1 MEHVAVVRR
10 EAGGVEAPCDAG
22 GHAAELVLEAAE
34 LLGELGAGVGRGHGL
49 GEAVV
54 EDVEV
59 PREDEPLRAAAEE
72 ALQEAELVGLGPNPL
87 ELERRR
93 RLLRLLLGGGVG
105 GGRVGG
111 GGGGGARRRGAA
123 LDGELAGGGGGG
135 GGCGGVVRVREE
147 GCGRVRR
154 VGRGGGQLDRDRDGE
169 GLVRGH
175 GDLARARTDR
185 ASDAGETRPRGGW
198 VAARRGRTGRGGREG
213 GRWWDGDG
221 TAGLAWLD
229 LARHGWLDQI
239 RGIGWLGRNSW
250 ALALVCVRGGGGGG
264 DWEADAWTGLTH
276 PTGQRQRQRHRSAP
290 TRWDVWAFCG
300 YTVVVV
306 PCGWRLGGF
315 LVAAN
320 RVSVAKEGL
329 HIG

>member
-111 GGGGGARRRGAA
+111 GGEEGAA
-123 LDGELAGGGGGG
+123 AGSG
-135 GGCGGVVRVREE
+135 
-147 GCGRVRR
+147 
-154 VGRGGGQLDRDRDGE
+154 
-169 GLVRGH
+169 
-175 GDLARARTDR
+175 A
-185 ASDAGETRPRGGW
+185 
-198 VAARRGRTGRGGREG
+198 
-213 GRWWDGDG
+213 
-221 TAGLAWLD
+221 
-229 LARHGWLDQI
+229 
-239 RGIGWLGRNSW
+239 
-250 ALALVCVRGGGGGG
+250 
-264 DWEADAWTGLTH
+264 
-276 PTGQRQRQRHRSAP
+276 
-290 TRWDVWAFCG
+290 
-300 YTVVVV
+300 
-306 PCGWRLGGF
+306 
-315 LVAAN
+315 
-320 RVSVAKEGL
+320 
-329 HIG
+329 